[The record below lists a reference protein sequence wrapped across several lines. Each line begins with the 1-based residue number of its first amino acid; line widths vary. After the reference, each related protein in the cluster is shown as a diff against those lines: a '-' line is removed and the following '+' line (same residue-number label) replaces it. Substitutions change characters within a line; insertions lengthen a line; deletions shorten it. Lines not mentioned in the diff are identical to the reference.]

1 MLTNFINV
9 IVVDFCSLDVFSC
22 ICQVLALWPEEK
34 CEKRGIFFFFHMC
47 FLCNGFGLWHA
58 TMSGTIQIFLTLC
71 VSLNTTVETELG
83 QCVIHYHLWQ
93 SDPQIRIQSI

>member
-1 MLTNFINV
+1 MY
-9 IVVDFCSLDVFSC
+9 
-22 ICQVLALWPEEK
+22 
-34 CEKRGIFFFFHMC
+34 
-47 FLCNGFGLWHA
+47 GFGLWHA

-71 VSLNTTVETELG
+71 VSLYTTVETELG